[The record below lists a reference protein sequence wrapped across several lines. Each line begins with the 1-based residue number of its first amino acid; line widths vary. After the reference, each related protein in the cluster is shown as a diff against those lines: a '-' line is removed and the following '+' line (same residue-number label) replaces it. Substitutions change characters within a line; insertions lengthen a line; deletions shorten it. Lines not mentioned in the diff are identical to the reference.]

1 MASTSTR
8 SESLQQVFAQLKT
21 ILQQHAAGFSVSEDS
36 PARFAIDAEPGP
48 ATLRAW
54 RGEMRRKRIP
64 VAWVEINKAHV
75 SYHLM
80 SAASPR
86 VRRAMSK
93 SLAARMQGKTC
104 FNFKASDATLFRE
117 LGETT
122 VLGLAAF
129 RDDGFIRD
137 RV

>member
-8 SESLQQVFAQLKT
+8 SESLQQVFAQLKGV
-21 ILQQHAAGFSVSEDS
+21 LQQHAPGLAVSEDS
-36 PARFAIDAEPGP
+36 GARFAIDAEPGP

-86 VRRAMSK
+86 VRGAMSK
-93 SLAARMQGKTC
+93 ALAARMQGKTC
-104 FNFKASDATLFRE
+104 FTFTTSDAALFRE
-117 LGETT
+117 LGEATA
-122 VLGLAAF
+122 LGVAAF
-129 RDDGFIRD
+129 RADGFIKA
-137 RV
+137 